1 MSASLAM
8 HAEKW
13 IRETG
18 WQRPAG
24 AIEDRLVELEAEHGA
39 KISKPE
45 RRRLLALAAAL
56 GEPEPSLEET
66 GIEELLR
73 EPEPLID
80 GESASSSD
88 AKPDI
93 ETTLAD
99 VVEIFRRWLFL
110 PDARPLLVVLGTVA
124 ANLLEGDPVW
134 TLIVGTPG
142 SGKSEILQALGGL
155 PNVHP
160 VATLTE
166 PALLSGTTK
175 KDRAAD
181 SSGGLLRTIGAQG
194 LILCKDFGSVLSM
207 HRDGRAQVLAA
218 LREIYDG
225 SWTRHVGVDG
235 GRALSWSGRVGLV
248 AGCTP
253 TIDRHHAVMGAMGE
267 RFILFRLSAVD
278 APEQSRRALAHAGK
292 ETAMRSELAAAVG
305 RLFAGGVPYQPRERT
320 DADDERL
327 IGLATLIVRCRSA
340 VERDGYTREIEL
352 IPGAEAPTRLVV
364 VLARL
369 LAGLDAIGC
378 PRDIG
383 WQVVT
388 KAALD
393 SIPEIRRDA
402 IEVLYLSG
410 LPVDTGSVAESLS
423 YPTTTTRRALEDLS
437 AYGIARCEHG
447 GNGKADRWSLS
458 DFALK
463 LYSIARTVPETS
475 EGMSSL
481 FNSPFHAYDD
491 KSGTVPESEGEAP

>member
-1 MSASLAM
+1 M
-8 HAEKW
+8 
-13 IRETG
+13 T
-18 WQRPAG
+18 
-24 AIEDRLVELEAEHGA
+24 DFDD
-39 KISKPE
+39 
-45 RRRLLALAAAL
+45 
-56 GEPEPSLEET
+56 
-66 GIEELLR
+66 R
-73 EPEPLID
+73 EPPFDEEPDL
-80 GESASSSD
+80 
-88 AKPDI
+88 

-99 VVEIFRRWLFL
+99 VVATFRRWLYL
-110 PDARPLLVVLGTVA
+110 PDVSPLLVVLGTVA

-134 TLIVGTPG
+134 TLLVGPPG
-142 SGKSEILQALGGL
+142 SGKSEILQAVGGM

-175 KDRAAD
+175 KDRAQDA
-181 SSGGLLRTIGAQG
+181 SGGLLRSIGAQG
-194 LILCKDFGSVLSM
+194 IILCKDFGSVLSM

-235 GRALSWSGRVGLV
+235 GRALSWSGRIGLV

-253 TIDRHHAVMGAMGE
+253 TIDRHHAVMGTMGE
-267 RFILFRLSAVD
+267 RFILYRLSAVD
-278 APEQSRRALAHAGK
+278 AAEQSRRALGHAGK
-292 ETAMRSELAAAVG
+292 ESAMRSELAAAVG
-305 RLFAGGVPYQPRERT
+305 RLFAGGVPCKPQERT

-378 PRDIG
+378 PRDTG

-393 SIPEIRRDA
+393 SIPEIRRNA

-410 LPVDTGSVAESLS
+410 LPVDTGSIAENLR
-423 YPTTTTRRALEDLS
+423 YPTTTTRRALEDLT
-437 AYGIARCEHG
+437 AYGIARREPG
-447 GNGKADRWSLS
+447 GNGKSDRWELS
-458 DFALK
+458 DFAREF
-463 LYSIARTVPETS
+463 YSIARTVPETS
-475 EGMSSL
+475 EGSHSL
-481 FNSPFHAYDD
+481 FNSPFHTYDD
-491 KSGTVPESEGEAP
+491 KSGTVADGEGSATE